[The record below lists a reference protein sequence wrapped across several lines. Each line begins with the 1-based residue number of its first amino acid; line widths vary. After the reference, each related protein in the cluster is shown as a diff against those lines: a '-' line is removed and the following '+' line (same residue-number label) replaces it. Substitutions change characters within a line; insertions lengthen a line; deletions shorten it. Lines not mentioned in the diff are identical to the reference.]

1 MISKSVYSPFQ
12 IDELHR
18 HNQNLV
24 GTLHK
29 GVPTVVYRHGNCC
42 KWEHYGFGSVPVS
55 GRRDGDVK
63 FSCSQGEKE
72 KLNSRIAD
80 DKKYSPGT
88 RSPFYSKT
96 ILLKNYY
103 GSRTTKFSSV
113 FGRIFFKI
121 LLVPNSLFLS
131 LQTQYFQQNLP
142 HFLTSHQFHAF
153 RHNIPST
160 ITLL

>member
-1 MISKSVYSPFQ
+1 MLYYSAFQ

-63 FSCSQGEKE
+63 FSCSQEEKE

-96 ILLKNYY
+96 ITPAGKARSVPMSLLTLIINQLLLLP
-103 GSRTTKFSSV
+103 SQ
-113 FGRIFFKI
+113 GR
-121 LLVPNSLFLS
+121 LGVS
-131 LQTQYFQQNLP
+131 
-142 HFLTSHQFHAF
+142 
-153 RHNIPST
+153 
-160 ITLL
+160 